1 MLETNEKIRLLL
13 KRKGMTVTSLA
24 ESINTTRQNLTNK
37 LNRNNFSENELKE
50 IAEALGCSLILEFED
65 IKSKERI

>member
-13 KRKGMTVTSLA
+13 RRKGMTVTRLA

>member
-13 KRKGMTVTSLA
+13 KRKGMTVTGLA
-24 ESINTTRQNLTNK
+24 ESLETTRQNLTNK
-37 LNRNNFSENELKE
+37 LNRNNFSENELKK

-65 IKSKERI
+65 TASKERI

>member
-24 ESINTTRQNLTNK
+24 ESLETTRQNLTNK
-37 LNRNNFSENELKE
+37 LNRDNFSENELRK
-50 IAEALGCSLILEFED
+50 IAEVLGCSLILEFED
-65 IKSKERI
+65 IASKERI

>member
-13 KRKGMTVTSLA
+13 KRKDMTVTSLA

-37 LNRNNFSENELKE
+37 LNRNNFSENELVN
-50 IAEALGCSLILEFED
+50 IAEALNCSLVLEFED
-65 IKSKERI
+65 KDTKERL

>member
-50 IAEALGCSLILEFED
+50 IADALGCSLILEFED
-65 IKSKERI
+65 IESKEKI

>member
-13 KRKGMTVTSLA
+13 KRKGMNVTSLA

-50 IAEALGCSLILEFED
+50 IANALGCSLILEFED
-65 IKSKERI
+65 VESKERI

>member
-37 LNRNNFSENELKE
+37 LNRNNFSENELVN
-50 IAEALGCSLILEFED
+50 IAEALNCSLVLEFED
-65 IKSKERI
+65 KDTKERL

>member
-50 IAEALGCSLILEFED
+50 IANALGCSLILEFED
-65 IKSKERI
+65 VESKERI

>member
-37 LNRNNFSENELKE
+37 LNRNNFSENELKD
-50 IAEALGCSLILEFED
+50 IANALGCSLILEFED
-65 IKSKERI
+65 IESKERL